1 MKVNTENML
10 VELIT
15 AIQTS
20 SAYYSDLPEVFD
32 LLQGDER
39 FKQFREKH
47 GLLEQFEV
55 KESD

>member
-1 MKVNTENML
+1 MKSNIEKML

-39 FKQFREKH
+39 FKHFREKN
-47 GLLEQFEV
+47 GLLEQFEI

>member
-10 VELIT
+10 IELIT

-20 SAYYSDLPEVFD
+20 SAYYADLPEVFD

-39 FKQFREKH
+39 FKQFREKN